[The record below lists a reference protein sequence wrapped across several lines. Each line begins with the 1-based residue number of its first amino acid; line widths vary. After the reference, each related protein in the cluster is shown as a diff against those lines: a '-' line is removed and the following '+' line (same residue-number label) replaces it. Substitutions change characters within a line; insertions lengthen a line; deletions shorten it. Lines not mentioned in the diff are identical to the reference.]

1 MTCPLAELSSTKH
14 LVQHPLRLRLGAP
27 RTVRNWRTRLPS
39 ASRATSTVSSQEPP
53 LRRRTLPQNPMQI
66 HQLSGTERSPI
77 TEATRPAAGA
87 AQRSSGKPRPR
98 HPRCLILQRPGFGY
112 SVHPRHTPYH
122 RNADATAGS
131 RRPANLSQTMRLRFR
146 GIPLRSNSRH
156 LIPAAGLGTEPG
168 IHPLLQPTLHEISK
182 SRRGDNSFHPSKP
195 HGAYRSTLAPPPP
208 WYPAP
213 CGTDAPNGPPRG
225 DPGPPSAPTS
235 HGCVDARCYA
245 SINLQHSGP

>member
-1 MTCPLAELSSTKH
+1 
-14 LVQHPLRLRLGAP
+14 
-27 RTVRNWRTRLPS
+27 
-39 ASRATSTVSSQEPP
+39 
-53 LRRRTLPQNPMQI
+53 MQI

-112 SVHPRHTPYH
+112 SVHPRHPPHH
-122 RNADATAGS
+122 RTADATAGS

-156 LIPAAGLGTEPG
+156 FIPAAGLGTEPG

-182 SRRGDNSFHPSKP
+182 SRQGDSSFHPSEP
-195 HGAYRSTLAPPPP
+195 HGAYRSTLAPLRLGTPRRAEPTHLTALRVATQVHRQLP
-208 WYPAP
+208 RATVASTHVATHRQSSNIPVHKEPAESNH
-213 CGTDAPNGPPRG
+213 TI
-225 DPGPPSAPTS
+225 
-235 HGCVDARCYA
+235 VDHNPHA
-245 SINLQHSGP
+245 LP